1 MSMKQA
7 AEELLK
13 IADEIEKE
21 ASEITNFICD
31 SCNHTA
37 TLASINDK
45 RRKAADEA
53 AKEAS
58 NKIVISDISV
68 NDRVHCPACEGT
80 MSYHPTEASE
90 QYYIDEKAAGDENED
105 DDDDD
110 DKKEASVEPVDY
122 DSLQRYM

>member
-21 ASEITNFICD
+21 ASEVTSFVCD

-37 TLASINDK
+37 TLASINEK
-45 RRKAADEA
+45 RKMAADEA
-53 AKEAS
+53 AREANKEV
-58 NKIVISDISV
+58 VIGEITV
-68 NDRVHCPACEGT
+68 NDKVHCPACEGT

-90 QYYIDEKAAGDENED
+90 QYYIDEKAAGDDE

-110 DKKEASVEPVDY
+110 DKKSASLEPIDY
-122 DSLQRYM
+122 DSLQRYMG